1 MATPMGTWSIN
12 ANGTTGML
20 ILSAS
25 TTGAVTGTVFGEPLS
40 AVWDETSQVLHF
52 SRATKAGPDFA
63 FEVYTGTLFPAYA
76 TPNGLIT
83 GEGVPLMLAGNF
95 GLFSVPAGPFG
106 PSNHLGWFATNQV
119 KFKEKEGKEKE
130 KDKEKEK
137 EKETLKEK
145 ENIHEKVHPDKPVEI
160 PSGQSLASR
169 DGAVDSASN
178 PGRMAHVAVGQS
190 FVGAE
195 ERPAVGSAI
204 FDEQDRA

>member
-1 MATPMGTWSIN
+1 MATPMGTWNIN
-12 ANGTTGML
+12 ANGTTGTL

-25 TTGAVTGTVFGEPLS
+25 TTGAITGTVFGEPLS

-52 SRATKAGPDFA
+52 SRATKSGPDFA

-76 TPNGLIT
+76 TPNGLVAS
-83 GEGVPLMLAGNF
+83 EGVPLMLAGNF
-95 GLFSVPAGPFG
+95 GQFSVPGGPFG

-119 KFKEKEGKEKE
+119 KFKEKEAKE
-130 KDKEKEK
+130 KEKEK

-145 ENIHEKVHPDKPVEI
+145 ESIHEKVHPDKPTEV

-169 DGAVDSASN
+169 DTAASAASDS
-178 PGRMAHVAVGQS
+178 GRTSFVAVGRS

-195 ERPAVGSAI
+195 ERPAVGTVL
-204 FDEQDRA
+204 FDERNGQ